1 VSSCSEPPSRTR
13 GSGDEGAVPVY
24 AAAKRVNLKVYYRK
38 RNIAYTH
45 SALRH
50 PTEALPSS

>member
-1 VSSCSEPPSRTR
+1 MSSCSEPPSRTR